1 MPWHA
6 LARPA
11 RWSGEAPSTG
21 CRPRGPPRAPARFLH
36 RRSRLRGEFLSPWP
50 RLLGFRRCPQDQFH
64 PRTQV
69 SASPGPRVPPRR
81 AHRAPKPPVATGQLE
96 ARSTSRPPSR
106 EVGEAAAE
114 EAVAPRS
121 RPTSDNSRSPD
132 EAGQAGEEVVTG
144 ASSPGSR
151 HAPPAGLRCL
161 RLDVLVHAE
170 KVPRVVFTL

>member
-1 MPWHA
+1 MATPPWFPPVSS
-6 LARPA
+6 AR
-11 RWSGEAPSTG
+11 
-21 CRPRGPPRAPARFLH
+21 
-36 RRSRLRGEFLSPWP
+36 
-50 RLLGFRRCPQDQFH
+50 FH
-64 PRTQV
+64 PRTQA
-69 SASPGPRVPPRR
+69 SASPGPRVPRRR
-81 AHRAPKPPVATGQLE
+81 AHRAPKPPVAIGQLE
-96 ARSTSRPPSR
+96 ASSTSRPPSR

-170 KVPRVVFTL
+170 KVPRVVFTLDLDETVVVPSVAGPDPVLIVAG